1 MLLSEL
7 FPGQPDTEITGLAMD
22 SRKVEP
28 GNAFFCLKGR
38 RTDGHQYAD
47 KAAEAGAAA
56 VVYSEDIPTREG
68 VCYIKVDDTEKELNR
83 VCDLFNGSP
92 SHKMT
97 MFGVTGTNGKSTTSS
112 IISAVY
118 SHYKPCGY
126 MGTIAVRYG
135 TYSRVPSLTTPNQV
149 EVHSDL
155 REMYEH
161 GMEAAAME
169 VSSHGLVEGRVDTV
183 DFDCAI
189 FTNLTYDHLDYHK
202 TMENYFEAKK
212 LLFRHIKKSGVAVL
226 NRDDAASIEG
236 LEECTA
242 CRYVTYG
249 TGVLG
254 EADYMAQDVRLTPN
268 GTDFVLVN
276 KGIKYPVHTNLV
288 ALYNVYNLLGA
299 VAAMSEMGMPLE
311 QMIPLLGSI
320 PQVDGRMEIIDEGQD
335 FSVIVDY
342 AHTPDGFDKIFEYAD
357 AMTKDGGNIYAVF
370 GSAGQ
375 RDAAKRSVLGKIA
388 GKHCRKVFVTE
399 EDPRTESAEEI
410 GKVI

>member
-1 MLLSEL
+1 
-7 FPGQPDTEITGLAMD
+7 
-22 SRKVEP
+22 
-28 GNAFFCLKGR
+28 
-38 RTDGHQYAD
+38 
-47 KAAEAGAAA
+47 
-56 VVYSEDIPTREG
+56 
-68 VCYIKVDDTEKELNR
+68 
-83 VCDLFNGSP
+83 
-92 SHKMT
+92 
-97 MFGVTGTNGKSTTSS
+97 
-112 IISAVY
+112 
-118 SHYKPCGY
+118 
-126 MGTIAVRYG
+126 
-135 TYSRVPSLTTPNQV
+135 
-149 EVHSDL
+149 
-155 REMYEH
+155 
-161 GMEAAAME
+161 
-169 VSSHGLVEGRVDTV
+169 
-183 DFDCAI
+183 
-189 FTNLTYDHLDYHK
+189 
-202 TMENYFEAKK
+202 
-212 LLFRHIKKSGVAVL
+212 
-226 NRDDAASIEG
+226 
-236 LEECTA
+236 
-242 CRYVTYG
+242 
-249 TGVLG
+249 
-254 EADYMAQDVRLTPN
+254 MAQDVRLTPN

-410 GKVI
+410 GKVICGGVRESGCEAELILDRIEAINAAIRTAQKGDLVLILGKGDESYMYYADGRVPFIGANAAARNALKSLAAAGRGG